1 MSYTKR
7 FIDDLHEQ
15 DAQYDA
21 EYMEFLRYQ
30 ECDPEVVAIR
40 KSDEIM
46 PVTKIETEVELSK
59 IG

>member
-21 EYMEFLRYQ
+21 EYMEFLRDQ
-30 ECDPEVVAIR
+30 ER
-40 KSDEIM
+40 DEIM
-46 PVTKIETEVELSK
+46 SVTKIETEVESEKTKQL
-59 IG
+59 